1 MSGDSSRATPPSL
14 LSRQDARSWGNGPG
28 ETLRNCGDTAPQ
40 VPPRRWHWGWTRA
53 GEVVRY
59 GARTFECLK
68 DTPGRPSDR
77 PRASHI
83 WRPLD

>member
-1 MSGDSSRATPPSL
+1 MTKNRKAPS
-14 LSRQDARSWGNGPG
+14 NGP
-28 ETLRNCGDTAPQ
+28 P
-40 VPPRRWHWGWTRA
+40 PPRGWRPGWTRA
-53 GEVVRY
+53 GEVVRF